1 MAAIRGHNDRV
12 NAVAVGA
19 LPDGPPGD
27 RLRRHRWA
35 AVSGTAATG

>member
-19 LPDGPPGD
+19 LPDGP
-27 RLRRHRWA
+27 RVIA
-35 AVSGTAATG
+35 SGGTDGRQ